1 MRSRLP
7 KGMIMKQKFTLIEL
21 LVVVAIIGILASL
34 LLPAL
39 GKSRE
44 SAIKAVCVSQQKQIA
59 LALFNSAGDNDD
71 KIYASNTS
79 DIANGKLTYAFNL
92 IKNAYASNE
101 VFRCPKRTESINI
114 NNNGVWNGWTAYGA
128 RYSNNEPYMISLN
141 EYGASDWL
149 LGDSYQPADS
159 NSIFR
164 MSNTTGTSY
173 SWPHTLHLNKA
184 NMLFFDGHVEA
195 FNAPTLQNELGFST
209 VVDASG
215 VVY

>member
-1 MRSRLP
+1 
-7 KGMIMKQKFTLIEL
+7 MKQKFTLIEL

-59 LALFNSAGDNDD
+59 LALFNSADDNDD

-92 IKNAYASNE
+92 IKNNYATNE
-101 VFRCPKRTESINI
+101 VFRCPKRTETINV
-114 NNNGVWNGWTAYGA
+114 NNNGVWNGWSAYGA
-128 RYSNNEPYMISLN
+128 RYSNEEPYMLSLN
-141 EYGASDWL
+141 DYGASDWL
-149 LGDSYQPADS
+149 LGDSYQPAES

-164 MSNTTGTSY
+164 MTNTTGTSY
-173 SWPHTLHLNKA
+173 SWPHTLHLNKT
-184 NMLFFDGHVEA
+184 NMLFFDGHVES
-195 FNAPTLQNELGFST
+195 FNAPTLQNEFGFST
-209 VVDASG
+209 VVDSSG

>member
-1 MRSRLP
+1 
-7 KGMIMKQKFTLIEL
+7 MKQKFTLIEL

-44 SAIKAVCVSQQKQIA
+44 SAIKAVCVSQQKQVA
-59 LALFNSAGDNDD
+59 LALFNSADDNDD

-92 IKNAYASNE
+92 IRNNYATNE
-101 VFRCPKRTESINI
+101 VFRCPKRTETINV
-114 NNNGVWNGWTAYGA
+114 NNNCVWNGWSAYGA
-128 RYSNNEPYMISLN
+128 RYSNQEPYMLSLN

-149 LGDSYQPADS
+149 LGDSYQPAES

-164 MSNTTGTSY
+164 MTNTTGTSY
-173 SWPHTLHLNKA
+173 SWPHTLHFNKA
-184 NMLFFDGHVEA
+184 NMLFFDGHVES
-195 FNAPTLQNELGFST
+195 FNAPSLQNELGFST
-209 VVDASG
+209 VVDSSG